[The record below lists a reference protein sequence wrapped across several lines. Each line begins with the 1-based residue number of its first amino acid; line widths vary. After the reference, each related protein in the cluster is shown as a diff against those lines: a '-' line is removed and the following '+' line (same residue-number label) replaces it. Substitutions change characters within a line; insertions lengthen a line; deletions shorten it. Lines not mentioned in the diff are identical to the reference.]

1 MVVKNFTFAARR
13 APVNNHREM
22 MQESANTANLPRV
35 RGPPCGVAA
44 GLALWIIFLLDSA
57 CPARHRQGGRS
68 ALQAG
73 KNGIR
78 EDGFWSLQVRASV
91 GWVERSETHRF
102 LPADRM
108 VGFAALYPPYG
119 KKVQTMMEARDAH
132 Q

>member
-1 MVVKNFTFAARR
+1 VVVKNFTFAACR
-13 APVNNHREM
+13 APVNNHRETT
-22 MQESANTANLPRV
+22 QESANTAELPRLC
-35 RGPPCGVAA
+35 GPPSGFAA
-44 GLALWIIFLLDSA
+44 GLALWIVFLLDTA
-57 CPARHRQGGRS
+57 CPARHRQGRS

-108 VGFAALYPPYG
+108 VGFAALYPPCG